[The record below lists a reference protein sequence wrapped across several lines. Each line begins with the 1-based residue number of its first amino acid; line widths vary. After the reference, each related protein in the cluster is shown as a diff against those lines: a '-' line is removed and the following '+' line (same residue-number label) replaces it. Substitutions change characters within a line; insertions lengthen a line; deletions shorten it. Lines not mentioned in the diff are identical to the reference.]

1 MMKSARDVA
10 EEAVE
15 VFTSKATQSA
25 KKMFIL
31 SFLAGVFIAFGA
43 ELSTIVSF
51 DLRNFSIGFSRFL
64 AGSVFS
70 FGLML
75 VVLTNA
81 ELFTGNTLMVIP
93 LLKGEITRKQF
104 LKSWGIVY
112 TGNFIGSLFFSF
124 LIFFSGVYDTQVAT
138 YAVEIAANK
147 TNLSFLEAF
156 LRGIACNWLVALA
169 IWLALTGTNMLEKMI
184 GIYFPIMAFV
194 ASGFEH
200 SIANM
205 FFIPVGI
212 LLKDFVT
219 VQVNITNLTIPGF
232 FVKNLIPVTIGN
244 IIGGAIF
251 VGLIYWYVYLKE
263 EIIL

>member
-1 MMKSARDVA
+1 MMKNPKEVA

-15 VFTSKATQSA
+15 VFTSKATQNA
-25 KKMFIL
+25 KRMLIL

-43 ELSTIVSF
+43 ELSILVSF
-51 DLRNFSIGFSRFL
+51 DLRDFSLGFSRFL

-75 VVLTNA
+75 VVLTNS
-81 ELFTGNTLMVIP
+81 ELFTGNCLMIIP
-93 LLKGEITRKQF
+93 LLKGEINKKQF

-112 TGNFIGSLFFSF
+112 LGNLLGSLFFSF
-124 LIFFSGVYDTQVAT
+124 LIFFSGIYSNGIAG
-138 YAVEIAANK
+138 YAVEVAANK
-147 TNLSFLEAF
+147 TNLTFLEAF
-156 LRGIACNWLVALA
+156 LRGIACNWLVTLA
-169 IWLALTGTNMLEKMI
+169 VWLSLTGTNMLEKMI

-205 FFIPVGI
+205 FFIPLGI

-219 VQVNITNLTIPGF
+219 PQTDITSLTIYGF
-232 FVKNLIPVTIGN
+232 FFKNLIPVTIGN
-244 IIGGAIF
+244 IIGGAVF

-263 EIIL
+263 ETIL

>member
-1 MMKSARDVA
+1 MIKTPKDVA

-15 VFTSKATQSA
+15 VFASKATQSA
-25 KKMFIL
+25 KKIFIL

-51 DLRNFSIGFSRFL
+51 DLRNFSLGFSRFL

-75 VVLTNA
+75 VVLTGA
-81 ELFTGNTLMVIP
+81 ELFTGNCLMVIP
-93 LLKGEITRKQF
+93 LLKGEITKKQF
-104 LKSWGIVY
+104 LKSWAIVY
-112 TGNFIGSLFFSF
+112 FGNFLGSLFFSF
-124 LIFFSGVYDTQVAT
+124 LIFFSGIYNNAIAS

-156 LRGIACNWLVALA
+156 LRGVACNWLVALA
-169 IWLALTGTNMLEKMI
+169 VWLALTGSNMLEKMV

-205 FFIPVGI
+205 FFIPLGI
-212 LLKDFVT
+212 LLKDSVS
-219 VQVNITNLTIPGF
+219 VSIDIANLTLEGF
-232 FVKNLIPVTIGN
+232 FLRNLIPVTLGN
-244 IIGGAIF
+244 IVGGAIF
-251 VGLIYWYVYLKE
+251 VGLIYWYIYLKE